1 MSDFIKWMKKSF
13 LCGPNDK
20 IRLCAHN
27 GHSLDAPLLFNSLKL
42 NKFGKKFKKISNR
55 VIFADT
61 LKAFR
66 SSFPEHK
73 SFAFKSLISQSNIKG
88 TDANHSDAL
97 DIANDLKLL
106 VEVKVRDVESF
117 LAQSEKKYP

>member
-1 MSDFIKWMKKSF
+1 MSDFIKWMKSF

-42 NKFGKKFKKISNR
+42 IKFGKKKNKISNR
-55 VIFADT
+55 VVFTDT
-61 LKAFR
+61 IK
-66 SSFPEHK
+66 SFQHFFPDHK
-73 SFAFKSLISQSNIKG
+73 PSFAFKSLISQSNIKG

-106 VEVKVRDVESF
+106 VEVQVRDVESF

>member
-1 MSDFIKWMKKSF
+1 MSDFTGFLMSF
-13 LCGPNDK
+13 LSGPNDK

-73 SFAFKSLISQSNIKG
+73 SFAFKSLIKYCNIKG
-88 TDANHSDAL
+88 NDVNHYDAL
-97 DIANDLKLL
+97 HIAKDLKQL
-106 VEVKVRDVESF
+106 VEIQDKDFESF